1 MMFLYCTLVVV
12 VVVLVE
18 VLVVDVEVEVLKVV
32 VVESIP
38 EEVIPDVEAPPR
50 LEETVEIVSAPV
62 DKEVKVLPLTIVE
75 VSPPLLVLA
84 VIASVVVEL
93 ETSFLVEEITWTS
106 SDDVVSTFDVEV
118 TLAFPDELTVTK
130 ELRDFK
136 LIGEV
141 VI

>member
-1 MMFLYCTLVVV
+1 MMFVYCTLVVV

-18 VLVVDVEVEVLKVV
+18 VLVDVEVEMLKVV
-32 VVESIP
+32 VVESIS

-50 LEETVEIVSAPV
+50 LEETVEIVPAPV
-62 DKEVKVLPLTIVE
+62 DKEVEVLPVTTVVL
-75 VSPPLLVLA
+75 SPPPLLELA
-84 VIASVVVEL
+84 VIAPVVVEL
-93 ETSFLVEEITWTS
+93 TTSFLVKEITWTS
-106 SDDVVSTFDVEV
+106 SDDVVSTFDVDV
-118 TLAFPDELTVTK
+118 TLAFSDVLTVTE